1 MTLYCWEL
9 ATKNESF
16 YSDGEFEA
24 ASDEEAMDAAKTQ
37 SGHLS
42 SDAKLNLFRIHRDA
56 AGMEAFKRK
65 QPKLFATL
73 VGSEI
78 VQTEGGQQ

>member
-24 ASDEEAMDAAKTQ
+24 ASDEEAMDKARISLLIYRLTQ
-37 SGHLS
+37 NSISLE
-42 SDAKLNLFRIHRDA
+42 FT
-56 AGMEAFKRK
+56 E
-65 QPKLFATL
+65 TL
-73 VGSEI
+73 LV
-78 VQTEGGQQ
+78 